1 MSAYADTSFLISWHT
16 ADTRF
21 PAVSAILKT
30 GDAVVWTPWQQV
42 EFNNAMRLLV
52 FRKLATPQDLAV
64 VMGSVQAAVEAGD
77 LVAAALPAYSLW
89 EEADRLSR
97 AYTPS
102 LGVRTLDLLHVAA
115 ARVLRSRRFL
125 TFDLRQHALARA
137 AGLTVN

>member
-1 MSAYADTSFLISWHT
+1 MNAYADTSFLISWHT

-21 PAVSAILKT
+21 PAVSALLQT
-30 GDAVVWTPWQQV
+30 DDTVVWTPWQQV

-52 FRKLATPQDLAV
+52 FRKLATPQDLSI
-64 VMGSVQAAVEAGD
+64 VMGSVQAAVAAGD

-125 TFDLRQHALARA
+125 TFDQRQHDLAKA

>member
-16 ADTRF
+16 ADARF
-21 PAVSAILKT
+21 PAVSALRQT
-30 GDAVVWTPWQQV
+30 GEAVVWTPWQQV

-52 FRKLATPQDLAV
+52 FRALATPADLV
-64 VMGSVQAAVEAGD
+64 LVMGSVQAAVNAGD
-77 LVAAALPAYSLW
+77 LVAAPLPAHALW
-89 EEADRLSR
+89 EEAERLSR
-97 AYTPS
+97 AHTPS

-115 ARVLRSRRFL
+115 ACLLRSRRFW

>member
-16 ADTRF
+16 
-21 PAVSAILKT
+21 
-30 GDAVVWTPWQQV
+30 GDARFSAVAALRQTGETVVWTPWQQV

-52 FRKLATPQDLAV
+52 FRKLATRQDLAV
-64 VMGSVQAAVEAGD
+64 VKASVQAAVEAGD
-77 LVAAALPAYSLW
+77 LVAAPLPAYSLW

-97 AYTPS
+97 VHTPS

-115 ARVLRSRRFL
+115 ARVLRSRRFF

-137 AGLTVN
+137 AGLAVN